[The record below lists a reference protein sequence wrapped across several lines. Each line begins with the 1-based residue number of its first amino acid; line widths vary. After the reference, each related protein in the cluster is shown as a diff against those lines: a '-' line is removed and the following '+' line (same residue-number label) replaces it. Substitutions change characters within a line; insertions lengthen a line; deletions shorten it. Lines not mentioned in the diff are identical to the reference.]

1 MKSKKSWKRLAVP
14 ALFLSLTLLSL
25 NFFTACRPK
34 PELIP
39 LGDCKIVGKVWD
51 GKVLWEPGEGPEKNA
66 FIVTPAYVYKF
77 AWALYQVE
85 ILRLELKKCQ
95 AKLLGK

>member
-1 MKSKKSWKRLAVP
+1 MNSKKFWKRST
-14 ALFLSLTLLSL
+14 ALVVFLSLTLLSV
-25 NFFTACRPK
+25 NFFSACKVK

-66 FIVTPAYVYKF
+66 FIVTPAFYYKL
-77 AWALYQVE
+77 AWALTQVD
-85 ILRLELKKCQ
+85 ILRLKLEKCQ
-95 AKLLGK
+95 AKLLEK

>member
-1 MKSKKSWKRLAVP
+1 MNSKKFWKRSTAL
-14 ALFLSLTLLSL
+14 ALFLSLTLLSA
-25 NFFTACRPK
+25 NFFVGCKVK

-39 LGDCKIVGKVWD
+39 LGDCRIVGKVWD
-51 GKVLWEPGEGPEKNA
+51 GKVVWEPGEGPEKNA

-77 AWALYQVE
+77 AWALHRVE
-85 ILRLELKKCQ
+85 ILELELKKCQ